1 MSTKVRRRSLR
12 AATIGAGHDRT
23 GRFSWSSLRDTMGT
37 PTQMIDTPSSAV
49 SREGHPTDGPSST
62 PVGVQGPEDHSV
74 DQAVTAALK
83 SLVRSTLKAPSYVDA
98 EKLSDSAR
106 STAFKE
112 SLPAV
117 RAHLLQ
123 TATGKQCAQGAALR
137 HRRPRQARTSIRLQ
151 LRPVWV
157 RRVQHRGSLGSCGST
172 SSSDTSAFGLL
183 EANLARPSRI
193 LSLMLRR

>member
-1 MSTKVRRRSLR
+1 MKG
-12 AATIGAGHDRT
+12 I
-23 GRFSWSSLRDTMGT
+23 
-37 PTQMIDTPSSAV
+37 PQI
-49 SREGHPTDGPSST
+49 EPSST
-62 PVGVQGPEDHSV
+62 PAGVQGREEHSV
-74 DQAVTAALK
+74 DQAATAALK

-106 STAFKE
+106 STAFKR

-123 TATGKQCAQGAALR
+123 TATGSSVVKGRRSVIEDRARQERASASNSGLYGFAVCSTAAASGLVGRRRLR
-137 HRRPRQARTSIRLQ
+137 ILP
-151 LRPVWV
+151 
-157 RRVQHRGSLGSCGST
+157 
-172 SSSDTSAFGLL
+172 AFGLL

>member
-1 MSTKVRRRSLR
+1 MIS
-12 AATIGAGHDRT
+12 AGHDRT

-37 PTQMIDTPSSAV
+37 PTQMIDTKPSSAV
-49 SREGHPTDGPSST
+49 SREGHPTDRPSST

-83 SLVRSTLKAPSYVDA
+83 SLVRSTLKAPSYIDD

-106 STAFKE
+106 TTAFKR

-123 TATGKQCAQGAALR
+123 TATGSSLVKGAPSSKTAPGKNEHPPPTPACMGSPCAA
-137 HRRPRQARTSIRLQ
+137 PRQPRVS
-151 LRPVWV
+151 WV
-157 RRVQHRGSLGSCGST
+157 DVV
-172 SSSDTSAFGLL
+172 FGYF
-183 EANLARPSRI
+183 RPSGFSKQT
-193 LSLMLRR
+193 SLVPLES